1 MRLARLAAVRS
12 EAYYIRKE
20 LAYVQGNTSRHL
32 VRAGWRQSRAEQ
44 TGSKVL
50 QYGKEDNNGMSPRRI
65 AEQIARD

>member
-1 MRLARLAAVRS
+1 MFKATRQD
-12 EAYYIRKE
+12 I
-20 LAYVQGNTSRHL
+20 L

-65 AEQIARD
+65 VEQIARD